1 MKGHTEMRK
10 FDTVLPTDSTKY
22 SDHIKHRF
30 GDCTTINTGVRIRDP
45 TRDFKTG
52 M

>member
-1 MKGHTEMRK
+1 MRK
-10 FDTVLPTDSTKY
+10 FDTVLPTNSTKY

-30 GDCTTINTGVRIRDP
+30 GDCTTIHTRVRIRDP
-45 TRDFKTG
+45 TRNLQTG